1 MSVRMSVEEAWE
13 VLAASHTGIF
23 TTLRR
28 DGMPIALPVWFVVL
42 DRTIALAVPS
52 RTKKVARLRHDP
64 RASFLVESGE
74 KWVEL
79 EAVHLTGR
87 VEVVDDLAIIERIDA
102 ALDEKYAAFRGVRA
116 AMPEKTQAHYAGRTF
131 LRLWP
136 DDRFLSWDNRRLPMQ
151 TTAPVPGERSG
162 A

>member
-1 MSVRMSVEEAWE
+1 MGVRLDADEAWAVLE
-13 VLAASHTGIF
+13 VAHTGIF

-28 DGMPIALPVWFVVL
+28 DGMPIALPVWFVAL
-42 DRTIALAVPS
+42 DRTICLAAPS
-52 RTKKVARLRHDP
+52 RTKKIARLRHDA

-87 VEVVDDLAIIERIDA
+87 VELVTDETAMARIDE
-102 ALDEKYAAFRGVRA
+102 ALDEKYAVFRGPRG

-131 LRLWP
+131 LRLLP
-136 DDRFLSWDNRRLPMQ
+136 DERIVSWDNRRIPLK
-151 TTAPVPGERSG
+151 G
-162 A
+162 

>member
-1 MSVRMSVEEAWE
+1 MGVRLDADEAWAVLE
-13 VLAASHTGIF
+13 VAHTGIF

-28 DGMPIALPVWFVVL
+28 DGMPIALPVWFVAL
-42 DRTIALAVPS
+42 DRTICLAAPS
-52 RTKKVARLRHDP
+52 RTKKIARLRHDA

-87 VEVVDDLAIIERIDA
+87 VELVTDEAAMARIDE
-102 ALDEKYAAFRGVRA
+102 ALDEKYAAFRGPRG

-131 LRLWP
+131 LRLIP
-136 DDRFLSWDNRRLPMQ
+136 DERIVSWDNRRIPLK
-151 TTAPVPGERSG
+151 G
-162 A
+162 

>member
-1 MSVRMSVEEAWE
+1 MSVRMTEDEAWS
-13 VLAASHTGIF
+13 AIGGSHTGIF

-42 DRTIALAVPS
+42 DRTIGLAAPS

-74 KWVEL
+74 RWAEL
-79 EAVHLTGR
+79 RAVHLTGT
-87 VEVVDDLAIIERIDA
+87 VEVVEDEAVIRRIDD
-102 ALDEKYAAFRGVRA
+102 ALDEKYAAFRTARA
-116 AMPEKTQAHYAGRTF
+116 AMPEKTQQHYAGRTF
-131 LRLWP
+131 LRFRP
-136 DDRFLSWDNRRLPMQ
+136 DARILSWDNSRLP
-151 TTAPVPGERSG
+151 VGG